1 MPEEEQ
7 DTQVLPLVE
16 ETVRV
21 DKRQTISGKVR
32 IRTEASSVEQVVRET
47 LTDET
52 VEVTRVPVDRRVE
65 RVPEVR
71 TENRVM
77 IVPVVEERLVIE
89 KQLFLKEELHIRR
102 DVKTETVEVPLTLR
116 SERAVVERFD
126 ANGQPLPEES
136 TS

>member
-1 MPEEEQ
+1 MPEDEENRH
-7 DTQVLPLVE
+7 VLPLAE
-16 ETVRV
+16 ETVRI

-52 VEVTRVPVDRRVE
+52 VEVTRVPVGRRVE
-65 RVPEVR
+65 RVPEIR
-71 TENRVM
+71 TENGVM

-89 KQLFLKEELHIRR
+89 KQLFVKEELHIRR
-102 DVKTETVEVPLTLR
+102 DVRTETVEVPVTVR
-116 SERAVVERFD
+116 SEHAIVERFD
-126 ANGQPLPEES
+126 ADGHPLSEES

>member
-1 MPEEEQ
+1 MNSINIPI
-7 DTQVLPLVE
+7 VE

-21 DKRQTISGKVR
+21 DKRQTVSGKVR
-32 IRTEASSVEQVVRET
+32 VRTEVNSVEQVVRET

-52 VEVTRVPVDRRVE
+52 VEVTRVPINRRVE
-65 RVPEVR
+65 QIPEVR
-71 TENRVM
+71 TENGVT
-77 IVPVVEERLVIE
+77 ILPVIEERLVVE

-102 DVKTETVEVPLTLR
+102 DVNTETVEVPVTLR
-116 SERAVVERFD
+116 SERAIVERLD

>member
-1 MPEEEQ
+1 MPEEEK
-7 DTQVLPLVE
+7 DERVIPLVE
-16 ETVRV
+16 ETARIS
-21 DKRQTISGKVR
+21 KRDVITGKVR
-32 IRTEASSVEQVVRET
+32 VRTEVDAVEQVVRET

-52 VEVTRVPVDRRVE
+52 VEVTRVPVNRRVE
-65 RVPEVR
+65 QVPEIR
-71 TENRVM
+71 TENGVT
-77 IVPVVEERLVIE
+77 IVPLLEERLVIE

-102 DVKTETVEVPLTLR
+102 DVKTETVEVPVNVR

>member
-1 MPEEEQ
+1 MPEEEL

-47 LTDET
+47 LTEET

-65 RVPEVR
+65 TLPEVR
-71 TENRVM
+71 TENGVT
-77 IVPVVEERLVIE
+77 IVPILEERLVVD

-102 DVKTETVEVPLTLR
+102 DIRTETVDVPVTVR
-116 SERAVVERFD
+116 SERAIVERLD
-126 ANGQPLPEES
+126 ANGNPLPEES